1 MLNRPSVLKNYLIR
15 IAMLLIMLHPSWIN
29 ASDKKNLN
37 GLQIHGFLS
46 QGWTKTIDTDKDKK
60 NDFYGD
66 SSGKEGSFAFRELG
80 VNASHRP
87 LTNLQFSMQLLSRQA
102 GEDSKGGIRIDY
114 GFLDYTVF
122 TTETKEFGVRLGR
135 TKNPLFFYND
145 TRDVPFTRPSI
156 ILPQSIYFDR
166 TRNFALASDGV
177 QLYGES
183 RSEWG
188 DITAQFSAVFPQV
201 GDKTTEFAVFQR
213 NAPGDLKTRLSYIG
227 RIMYE
232 RDGGRIRLAVSGA
245 DFNIGY
251 DPDSSQNDTFTPGSF
266 QFSPLYFSAQYNAER
281 WSITSEYAIR
291 PIQRKNFNAVDNL
304 NITGESFYFQGIY
317 RFNASWEALLRYDVY
332 YANRKDRDGEEL
344 EKSTGGRIPDHS
356 GFAKDLTVG
365 LRWNITPSIMLR
377 GEYHLVNGTGW
388 LSTLDNLRN
397 EARPTDQHWQLFA
410 LQASYRF

>member
-1 MLNRPSVLKNYLIR
+1 MLNRTSVLKNYLIR
-15 IAMLLIMLHPSWIN
+15 IGMLLIMQHSSWIN
-29 ASDKKNLN
+29 ASDTDKKILN

-46 QGWTKTIDTDKDKK
+46 QGWTKTTDGDKKEK
-60 NDFYGD
+60 NDFFGD

-87 LTNLQFSMQLLSRQA
+87 LTNLQFSMQLISRQA

-122 TTETKEFGVRLGR
+122 TSEAKEFGVRIGR
-135 TKNPLFFYND
+135 TKNPFTFYND

-166 TRNFALASDGV
+166 VRNFGLASDGM

-188 DITAQFSAVFPQV
+188 DITAQFSTVFPQV
-201 GDKTTEFAVFQR
+201 GDTSTEVGVLGGKS
-213 NAPGDLKTRLSYIG
+213 PGDLKTRLSYIG

-232 RDGGRIRLAVSGA
+232 RDGGRLRLAVSGA
-245 DFNIGY
+245 HFNIGY
-251 DPDSSQNDTFTPGSF
+251 DPAPADSLSTGSF
-266 QFSPLYFSAQYNAER
+266 RFSPLFFSVQYNAER
-281 WSITSEYAIR
+281 WSFTSEYAIR
-291 PIQRKNFNAVDNL
+291 HIERENFFNDNVPDF
-304 NITGESFYFQGIY
+304 NITGESYYFQGIY
-317 RFNASWEALLRYDVY
+317 RFNPSWEAVLRYDVY
-332 YANRKDRDGEEL
+332 YADRKDRHGNKFERDFH
-344 EKSTGGRIPDHS
+344 RPDHS
-356 GFAKDLTVG
+356 RFAKDLTVG

-388 LSTLDNLRN
+388 LSTLDNPKN
-397 EARPTDQHWQLFA
+397 ENPTDQHWNLFA
-410 LQASYRF
+410 VQASYRF